1 MKSNMKIK
9 SIEVEAL
16 VAMFVIA
23 MGHAIEEGFAYFP
36 KLPSCFSK
44 GINFS
49 YGCNADL
56 LCLQVSTDLKI
67 KCVFM
72 KEDGETFS
80 YSLGEVM
87 KMKPYLWVAIITHVC
102 DMIEN
107 IEI

>member
-1 MKSNMKIK
+1 MKVK

-16 VAMFVIA
+16 VAMFIIA
-23 MGHAIEEGFAYFP
+23 MGKQIGEGFTYFP

-44 GINFS
+44 GISFS

-87 KMKPYLWVAIITHVC
+87 KKKPYLWVAIITHVC

-107 IEI
+107 YED

>member
-1 MKSNMKIK
+1 MKVK
-9 SIEVEAL
+9 SIEIEAL
-16 VAMFVIA
+16 VVMFVIA
-23 MGHAIEEGFAYFP
+23 MGKQIGEGFTYFP

-56 LCLQVSTDLKI
+56 LCLRVNSDLKI
-67 KCVFM
+67 ECWFV

-87 KMKPYLWVAIITHVC
+87 KKKPYLWVAIITHVR
-102 DMIEN
+102 DMIEY

>member
-1 MKSNMKIK
+1 MRVK
-9 SIEVEAL
+9 SIEIEAL

-23 MGHAIEEGFAYFP
+23 MGKQIGVGFTYFP

-44 GINFS
+44 DINFA
-49 YGCNADL
+49 YGCNADF
-56 LCLQVSTDLKI
+56 LCLRVNSELEVE
-67 KCVFM
+67 CWFE
-72 KEDGETFS
+72 KENGETFS
-80 YSLGEVM
+80 YSLGKVM

>member
-1 MKSNMKIK
+1 MKVK
-9 SIEVEAL
+9 STEIEAL
-16 VAMFVIA
+16 VVMFVIA
-23 MGHAIEEGFAYFP
+23 MGKQIGKGFTYFP

-56 LCLQVSTDLKI
+56 LCLRVNSELGVECWFKTKT
-67 KCVFM
+67 
-72 KEDGETFS
+72 EETFS

-87 KMKPYLWVAIITHVC
+87 KKKPYLWVAIITHVC
-102 DMIEN
+102 DMIES